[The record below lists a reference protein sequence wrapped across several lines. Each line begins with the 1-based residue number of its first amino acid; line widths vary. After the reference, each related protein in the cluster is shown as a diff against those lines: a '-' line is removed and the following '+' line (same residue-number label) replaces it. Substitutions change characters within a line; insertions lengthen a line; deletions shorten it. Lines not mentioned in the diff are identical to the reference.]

1 LPKFSDQTIFLGV
14 YVLLLKS
21 LFCLTG
27 SDNRRRFIA
36 IHISCYLLFT
46 LTSAIFSFS
55 NLLSFIALSIFA
67 GIFTL
72 STKRRL
78 NDANLKI
85 SWLLPPTASFLLAGL
100 IIIISDNTISYWLL
114 LLPLAIS
121 TFLMTYKSQKINH
134 ILGYA
139 GHVDLTGYIKKGSS
153 QPQKRIEPT
162 FNQHEVKDSLASSYQ
177 KTPDTLAQHD
187 NKAKDSPVSPAND
200 IGEAIRLKLVNNK
213 QKVLALTVLIL
224 IIIMAIILPSSI
236 TSVDDDV
243 IAANTNETSAI
254 EQSKLSLRHEVTL
267 PDNFSL
273 LASSFD
279 GITIKWQGDKS
290 ISGFLWQQMTA
301 QGDKSCQVISYDS
314 GEVIRTLDV
323 NQENNGDYLARFSP
337 LDTKVIIKNIA
348 IRSSF
353 TLCGYTFSLNGS
365 QAILGKHPYYSTF
378 LDN

>member
-1 LPKFSDQTIFLGV
+1 M
-14 YVLLLKS
+14 LLLKS

-36 IHISCYLLFT
+36 IHISCYLLFI
-46 LTSAIFSFS
+46 LTSAIFSFNS
-55 NLLSFIALSIFA
+55 LLSFMALSISV
-67 GIFTL
+67 GVFTL

-85 SWLLPPTASFLLAGL
+85 SWLLAPTASFLLAGL
-100 IIIISDNTISYWLL
+100 IIIISDSTISYWLL

-121 TFLMTYKSQKINH
+121 IFLTTYKSQKSNH
-134 ILGYA
+134 IIGYV
-139 GHVDLTGYIKKGSS
+139 GPVDLTDYIKKGSS

-177 KTPDTLAQHD
+177 DTTDTLAQND
-187 NKAKDSPVSPAND
+187 SKAKDSSVSSTND
-200 IGEAIRLKLVNNK
+200 IGEAIRLKLLNNK
-213 QKVLALTVLIL
+213 HKALVLTVLIL

-236 TSVDDDV
+236 TSVDEDV
-243 IAANTNETSAI
+243 IAANTNEITAI

-301 QGDKSCQVISYDS
+301 QGDNSCQVISYNS
-314 GEVIRTLDV
+314 GEEIRTLDV
-323 NQENNGDYLARFSP
+323 NQESNGDYLARFSP

-378 LDN
+378 LEN